1 MKLCIGEAKVHR
13 FTDDVNNLYPQ
24 VLWEV
29 EIEDDRDL
37 TNELTRP
44 DIWDTAAVLQGTN
57 RATYNRT
64 SDQLNEF
71 CNQFAFCKEQVL
83 TTAYHANKQIF
94 NSSWYK
100 DYEFYLKTSQFG
112 IAVFKD
118 MPGFSM
124 NPHLDNNHIMVQLVI
139 NLIDN
144 CASTKFYPFN
154 RQEPF
159 YISSTKQYQGVM
171 FLNTPGAVHNIADV
185 AKNRYILYSS
195 IVFDIY

>member
-1 MKLCIGEAKVHR
+1 MKLNIGEAQFHR
-13 FTDDVNNLYPQ
+13 FADDVNHLYPQ

-37 TNELTRP
+37 TDELTRP
-44 DIWDTAAVLQGTN
+44 DIWNTAAVLQGTD

-64 SDQLNEF
+64 SDSLNEF

-83 TTAYHANKQIF
+83 HTAYHADKQIF
-94 NSSWYK
+94 NSSWYR
-100 DYEFYLKTSQFG
+100 DYEYYLKNSQFG

-139 NLIDN
+139 NLTDN

-154 RQEPF
+154 SQEPF
-159 YISSTKQYQGVM
+159 YTSSTKKYQGIM
-171 FLNTPGAVHNIADV
+171 FLNTPGAVHDIADV
-185 AKNRYILYSS
+185 AENRYILYSS
-195 IVFDIY
+195 VVFDIY